1 MQQAN
6 DNINRQ
12 QANGNGAATNGTT
25 SQEKKK
31 EPIGD
36 YIDFEEIK

>member
-1 MQQAN
+1 MHDQVNDFANAQQS
-6 DNINRQ
+6 
-12 QANGNGAATNGTT
+12 GASSKTK
-25 SQEKKK
+25 SPDKSSK

>member
-1 MQQAN
+1 MHDRMNEFANTQQNTAPSKSKSP
-6 DNINRQ
+6 DK
-12 QANGNGAATNGTT
+12 
-25 SQEKKK
+25 SSSK

>member
-1 MQQAN
+1 MHERMNEFSAAQQN
-6 DNINRQ
+6 TPTPQTKSPDK
-12 QANGNGAATNGTT
+12 
-25 SQEKKK
+25 SPK

>member
-1 MQQAN
+1 MHDRMNEFSATQQN
-6 DNINRQ
+6 SSSPQTQSPDK
-12 QANGNGAATNGTT
+12 
-25 SQEKKK
+25 SPK